1 MTTTRRTFLAQA
13 GLVSAAA
20 LLKPSLSLAAAP
32 VKKVGIQLYT
42 LRDQLPK
49 DLKGAIAQVAKAGYQ
64 EVETFGYDMKSGF
77 WGLNSK
83 EFSSLLKS
91 HGLTTASGHYDLN
104 AFFKD
109 GSRQQLDEYIK
120 VAHTTG
126 QTYLIV
132 PSLNES
138 LIRTK
143 ADFMKVAENM
153 NKLAEAI
160 KKEGLKVGYHNHNFE
175 WKPVEGTTF
184 YDTLLKYTDP
194 ALVHMEMD
202 IYWVVRA
209 GQDPIKIL
217 KAHKGR
223 YAFVHVKDRDKSNPD
238 TTTEIG
244 KGDIDFKAIIPQA
257 EAAGVH
263 HFIMEQEN
271 FTNIDPFV
279 SIAESASYMKKS
291 LKL

>member
-1 MTTTRRTFLAQA
+1 MTTRRTFLAQA
-13 GLVSAAA
+13 GMVSAAM
-20 LLKPSLSLAAAP
+20 LMKPAFAGAAP
-32 VKKVGIQLYT
+32 AGKKIGIQLYT

-49 DLKGAIAQVAKAGYQ
+49 DVKGVIAHVAKAGYQ
-64 EVETFGYDMKSGF
+64 EVETFGYSPDNGF
-77 WGLNSK
+77 WGLKAK
-83 EFSSLLKS
+83 EFSQLLKQ
-91 HGLTTASGHYDLN
+91 HGLTTPSGHYDMN

-109 GSRQQLDEYIK
+109 GSRQQLDEYIR
-120 VAHTTG
+120 VAHATG

-175 WKPVEGTTF
+175 WKPVDGTTF
-184 YDTLLKYTDP
+184 YDVLLKETDP

-209 GQDPIKIL
+209 GQNPIEIL
-217 KAHKGR
+217 RKHRGR
-223 YAFVHVKDRDKSNPD
+223 YALVHVKDRDKSNPD
-238 TTTEIG
+238 ITTEVG
-244 KGDIDFKAIIPQA
+244 KGDIDFKKIIPAA
-257 EAAGVH
+257 EAAGVT

-279 SIAESASYMKKS
+279 SITESATYMKHS
-291 LKL
+291 LML